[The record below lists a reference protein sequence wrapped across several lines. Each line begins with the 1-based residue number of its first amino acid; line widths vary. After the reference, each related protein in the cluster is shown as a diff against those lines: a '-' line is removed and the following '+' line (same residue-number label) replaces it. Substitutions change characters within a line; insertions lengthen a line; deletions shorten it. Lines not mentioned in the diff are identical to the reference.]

1 MLPSSNSAQMI
12 FLLFAFITAPG
23 NLYCGFH
30 ISHKWLETK
39 LVESLEDKPYAE
51 EMKPVKLGILNII
64 IIQPEVI
71 LYFVMHH
78 RAITVIVD
86 LQ

>member
-1 MLPSSNSAQMI
+1 M
-12 FLLFAFITAPG
+12 
-23 NLYCGFH
+23 
-30 ISHKWLETK
+30 
-39 LVESLEDKPYAE
+39 EDKPYAE